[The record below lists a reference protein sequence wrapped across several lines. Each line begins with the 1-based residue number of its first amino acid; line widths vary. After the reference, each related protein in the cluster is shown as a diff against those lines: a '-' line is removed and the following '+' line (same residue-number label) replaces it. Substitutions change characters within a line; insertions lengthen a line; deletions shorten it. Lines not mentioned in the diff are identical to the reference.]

1 MTKNLSANVLAQQA
15 AQTRRP
21 VTLIIIELDTGTLRY
36 AAAKTNFT
44 FPIAGNVYTAKNLV
58 CNAVQTTLEG
68 QVVRINIQ
76 LDNTARDMAAYH
88 ASTPFKGRKIIEWK
102 VYRDAIGAAADYEE
116 VFQGLMEEPSFNY
129 NWVII
134 PATSG
139 IPLGRKY
146 PL

>member
-15 AQTRRP
+15 AQEKRP
-21 VTLIIIELDTGTLRY
+21 VNLIIIELDTGTLRY
-36 AAAKTNFT
+36 AAAKQNFT
-44 FPIAGNVYTAKNLV
+44 FPTAGNVYTAKNLTYD
-58 CNAVQTTLEG
+58 AVQTSLEG

-88 ASTPFKGRKIIEWK
+88 VSTSFKGKKITVWK
-102 VYRDAIGAAADYEE
+102 VYRDAVAAGADYEE
-116 VFQGLMEEPSFNY
+116 VFQGLMEEPSFDY
-129 NWVII
+129 SWIVI

-146 PL
+146 PK